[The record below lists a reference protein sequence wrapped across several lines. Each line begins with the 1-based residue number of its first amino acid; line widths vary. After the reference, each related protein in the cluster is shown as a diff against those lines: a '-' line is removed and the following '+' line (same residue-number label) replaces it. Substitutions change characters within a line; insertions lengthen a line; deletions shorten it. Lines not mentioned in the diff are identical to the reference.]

1 MVKGSEKG
9 AGLGPGKTHGGIK
22 GMVTVKIELG
32 GRRNCPEGHP
42 LKTAHHLLKARLDCE
57 YSDVRKERE
66 RKRQI

>member
-1 MVKGSEKG
+1 MVVMEVEK
-9 AGLGPGKTHGGIK
+9 
-22 GMVTVKIELG
+22 G

-57 YSDVRKERE
+57 CSDARKERE